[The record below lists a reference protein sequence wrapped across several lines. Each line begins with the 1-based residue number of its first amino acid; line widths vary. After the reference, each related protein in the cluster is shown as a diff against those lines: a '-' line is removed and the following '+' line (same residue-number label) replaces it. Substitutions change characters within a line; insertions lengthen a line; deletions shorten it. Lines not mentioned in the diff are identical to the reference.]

1 MSQSRLGH
9 RSNKVLRRQVSERAE
24 LQPLCEDL
32 KFFYVAL
39 TRARRRV
46 IIFDDSD
53 KRMPLF
59 EMLGRRGLANAARV
73 EDLSAPP
80 VVAAPSPMQAEAGKS
95 GKRVLCSWLRKH
107 TKLSLR

>member
-1 MSQSRLGH
+1 MSSVGQWATILKDDELDVSQSRLGH

-46 IIFDDSD
+46 ILFDDSD

-80 VVAAPSPMQAEAGKS
+80 AVAAPSS
-95 GKRVLCSWLRKH
+95 S
-107 TKLSLR
+107 